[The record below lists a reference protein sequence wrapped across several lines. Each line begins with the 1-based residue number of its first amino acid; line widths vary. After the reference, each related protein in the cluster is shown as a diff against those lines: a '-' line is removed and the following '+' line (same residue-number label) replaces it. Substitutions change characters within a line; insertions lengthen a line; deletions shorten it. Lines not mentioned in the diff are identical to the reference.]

1 MTAMRSE
8 GRFRTAARRGDEGI
22 SLVEVTMAVLML
34 GAAVVTIVGAFG
46 TLAISSDRSEKHAA
60 VATTLTAA
68 VESILD
74 INRNPYQNC
83 ATKTTYDPTRGVDVP
98 PTITAANVTV
108 TDVLYFDGANFV
120 PTPCLDASNPLFRL
134 QQVTIRVRSAN
145 KRAEQSLTVLKR
157 G

>member
-1 MTAMRSE
+1 MRPKDRCGTA
-8 GRFRTAARRGDEGI
+8 TRRGDEGI

-74 INRNPYQNC
+74 VNRNPYQNC
-83 ATKTTYDPTRGVDVP
+83 ATTTTYAPTSGLDVP
-98 PTITAANVTV
+98 ATITTANVTV
-108 TDVLYFDGANFV
+108 TQVRYFDGATFGTTCFDN
-120 PTPCLDASNPLFRL
+120 ANPLFRL

-145 KRAEQSLTVLKR
+145 GRAEQSLTVLKR